1 MIGVVG
7 LALEGGGAKGSYQA
21 GAYMAMK
28 KCGVRI
34 DAVVGTSIGSL
45 NGALIAAH
53 DEEKMLKLWRDAT
66 MMELLGI
73 DDMKAQEILKSG
85 LSFHKIKATF
95 TEIYKAFKSRGLD
108 MSNYRALVRNAVD
121 EEKVRKSDI
130 KFGLT
135 TVRVETL
142 EAMERFIDDIPSGQ
156 LHDYITA
163 SSYLPVFK
171 KEKLIDDGYYLD
183 GGFYNLSPSDML
195 EKLGCDKIYVINI
208 KGIGFRRPRFRT
220 KAEIIEIKPRGN
232 LGSILVFDKN
242 STEENITRG
251 YYDTMKVFGKVDG
264 IEYYF
269 NRKSNW
275 YYKRLNHRVGKR
287 LFKAAAALLN
297 STGEKETV
305 LKALEYILK
314 NEKKSDLIKYK
325 QKDVIKLS
333 FDKEDGENIIYRY
346 VNTLSIW

>member
-1 MIGVVG
+1 VIG

-28 KCGVRI
+28 KCGIRI
-34 DAVVGTSIGSL
+34 DAVAGTSIGSL

-53 DEEKMLKLWRDAT
+53 EEEKMLRLWRDAT

-73 DDMKAQEILKSG
+73 DDTKARDILKRG

-95 TEIYKAFKSRGLD
+95 TEIYKAFKSHGLD

-135 TVRVETL
+135 TVRVENL
-142 EAMERFIDDIPSGQ
+142 EPMERFIDDIPTGQ

-183 GGFYNLSPSDML
+183 GGFYDLGPVNML
-195 EKLGCDKIYVINI
+195 LNKGYDTIYLVKVHGIGISRKYDKNANVIVIESKRKLGGVMDLDPNRIDENI
-208 KGIGFRRPRFRT
+208 KM
-220 KAEIIEIKPRGN
+220 
-232 LGSILVFDKN
+232 
-242 STEENITRG
+242 G
-251 YYDTMKVFGKVDG
+251 YYDTIRILKHLDGEKYVFKVKS
-264 IEYYF
+264 EKYYKYL
-269 NRKSNW
+269 NRKVN
-275 YYKRLNHRVGKR
+275 YRFYRRVKNF
-287 LFKAAAALLN
+287 FK
-297 STGEKETV
+297 TTTYKETTI
-305 LKALEYILK
+305 KALEYIMEHESINYYK
-314 NEKKSDLIKYK
+314 IYNPYKIIKYINK
-325 QKDVIKLS
+325 KYDNDLFIYKYVKKLKH
-333 FDKEDGENIIYRY
+333 FI
-346 VNTLSIW
+346 